1 MKCLQEE
8 PAHFE
13 WIDTD
18 LLSDEAL
25 LEIEAQKQKLQEDT
39 DKLLRLAR
47 TLIIKQGHDKESGE
61 HIITKGLTKPP
72 KLPKKNAI
80 SQQNIICAVTECPEK
95 GTEVCKGVLNDAA
108 FENPDGG
115 TLPCMLPGIFFCI
128 SHCRN
133 GNHYNHKNGLS
144 LKNEEEFKTAA
155 AAGT

>member
-72 KLPKKNAI
+72 QLPKKNAF
-80 SQQNIICAVTECPEK
+80 S
-95 GTEVCKGVLNDAA
+95 
-108 FENPDGG
+108 
-115 TLPCMLPGIFFCI
+115 
-128 SHCRN
+128 
-133 GNHYNHKNGLS
+133 
-144 LKNEEEFKTAA
+144 
-155 AAGT
+155 